1 MKVHNKTTNRPKAVQ
16 LNIRILTTRDNVSVM
31 IFVLGEANR
40 SSLDAIIYTEED
52 TNEDPLQDF
61 LDLSLMKDK

>member
-1 MKVHNKTTNRPKAVQ
+1 MKVHNKTTNRLKAVQ
-16 LNIRILTTRDNVSVM
+16 LNIRTLTTRDNVSVM

>member
-1 MKVHNKTTNRPKAVQ
+1 MW
-16 LNIRILTTRDNVSVM
+16 RITVRKQGIGNSSRGDNVSVI
-31 IFVLGEANR
+31 IFVLGGCEAHE

-52 TNEDPLQDF
+52 TNEDPLLDF